1 MAENIWVRVNGRS
14 TEVPDGST
22 VAVALFIAGVASR
35 TSVRGEPRSAMCGMG
50 VCFECRVTTDG
61 TPQRLGCQTP
71 CKSGMEIT
79 AAHRSEQT
87 AGTSAA

>member
-1 MAENIWVRVNGRS
+1 MAENIWVRVNGKP

-50 VCFECRVTTDG
+50 VCFE
-61 TPQRLGCQTP
+61 L
-71 CKSGMEIT
+71 SLI
-79 AAHRSEQT
+79 HI
-87 AGTSAA
+87 